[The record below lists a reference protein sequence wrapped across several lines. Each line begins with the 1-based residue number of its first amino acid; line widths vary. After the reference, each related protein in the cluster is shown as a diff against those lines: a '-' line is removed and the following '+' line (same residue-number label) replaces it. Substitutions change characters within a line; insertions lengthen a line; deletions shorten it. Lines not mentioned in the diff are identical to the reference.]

1 MAYAMA
7 HKGKATSDVSYNP
20 DDPPE
25 AYTNPTAYDRISEYT
40 STARSIYGNDY
51 NPSSQDLD
59 AEVVMRIGGGKKH
72 GRYYLGDGVID
83 ATSTPS
89 LSQIRARSTDT
100 SIPIRPRPET
110 PQQRIVS
117 LQVIPILLVVS

>member
-40 STARSIYGNDY
+40 SAARSIHGNDY

-117 LQVIPILLVVS
+117 LQVISILLVVS